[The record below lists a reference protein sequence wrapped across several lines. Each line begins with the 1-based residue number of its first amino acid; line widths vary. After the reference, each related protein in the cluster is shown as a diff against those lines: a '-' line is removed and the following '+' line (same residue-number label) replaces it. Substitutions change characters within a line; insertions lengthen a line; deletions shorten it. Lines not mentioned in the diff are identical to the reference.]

1 MKLNYW
7 MVGLAVVSAAGSAS
21 LANGEAVT
29 AERLL
34 AAGTEAEM
42 GNWLTVHKTHDSNRY
57 STLNEYFLPSFL
69 FLSFFILLASSS
81 SCFLPSYYFLP

>member
-1 MKLNYW
+1 MKLKYW

-42 GNWLTVHKTHDSNRY
+42 GNWLTVHKTHECDGRSHR
-57 STLNEYFLPSFL
+57 
-69 FLSFFILLASSS
+69 
-81 SCFLPSYYFLP
+81 